1 MSLIAES
8 VTILANACDAVGG
21 GGLGGQVIDPPDGND
36 CKVSAFHVQLGL
48 AGGITDPFHLIFKVL
63 MTITWAIYQ
72 FQVIALAW
80 VTDFVLGMTWLDW
93 FSDFASTAQDW
104 VAGLLHNLNAY
115 VTILMITALVCVI
128 WMARGMW
135 GKGIV
140 QLLISIIV
148 ANYALAAISY
158 DSQHPENNLI
168 PFSPV
173 TWLVGGNEQGLLY
186 DARDTANSLVDSLT
200 ADLNEVP
207 ETPEQPDS
215 PGQGILETFLYQ
227 PAMLINFGRTLSG
240 QCEQAYVIALSHAG
254 NGTSKD
260 DLKDALGDRAGQG
273 TAAEGVDT
281 GSELTDPG
289 TWWGGTGDEPVNYD
303 PEVWKVVGKCE
314 TDDVDA
320 FAKMARP
327 DSWMAQLAIQPAV
340 TILAILIMIV
350 ACVVFIAGI
359 SALVQCVKLLVT
371 LMLAILPGGARSA
384 LWRNIG
390 QLFATV
396 LMLMFAIVFL
406 GVFLNALTY
415 LMATGD
421 AGDGGSAMW
430 SQIGKFLLVD
440 LLLIAGIVLFWR
452 GRGAVNSTKD
462 RMAAAMSSR
471 FGAGAGAGG
480 GGGGGGFGGNSLVP
494 SGGGGA
500 ISRMAGNFNRASDVA
515 RNMGATG
522 SQGGRL
528 QGVLRRTTRLAG
540 HVGMAWATGGG
551 SVVAKGG
558 AMAAKSTVVRGAT
571 RAAGGFAK
579 QGAAALGQ
587 SSMNAAGAAVG
598 AARRTRVGLELS
610 RAATRGRGR
619 MRQFGAW
626 SAKGGAAVR
635 NGYSRAA
642 HSVGSAGLMPV
653 DLMRRS
659 AHGARRMT
667 TEGAARMTGGRFG
680 TAEMANRSHWAGKDV
695 KAGIVKRHHER
706 QEAREQASRAYDEA
720 SARHR
725 SAKAQADLMHR
736 RHREQAAAEAEER
749 RSARERRR
757 LRRDFARQEWESR
770 RGGS

>member
-8 VTILANACDAVGG
+8 VTILANACDAAGG

-551 SVVAKGG
+551 SVAAKGG
-558 AMAAKSTVVRGAT
+558 AMAAKSYAGRKTRDFVANQAGRSVEFARRVRVQHHL
-571 RAAGGFAK
+571 K
-579 QGAAALGQ
+579 QG
-587 SSMNAAGAAVG
+587 NHAAVNRINTH
-598 AARRTRVGLELS
+598 RRRAEMS
-610 RAATRGRGR
+610 RAHRTDQARLRKFDRDTRRAER
-619 MRQFGAW
+619 
-626 SAKGGAAVR
+626 V
-635 NGYSRAA
+635 SR
-642 HSVGSAGLMPV
+642 V
-653 DLMRRS
+653 
-659 AHGARRMT
+659 
-667 TEGAARMTGGRFG
+667 TGGRFG
-680 TAEMANRSHWAGKDV
+680 AERVNQAPT
-695 KAGIVKRHHER
+695 ER
-706 QEAREQASRAYDEA
+706 RQLIREMRAE
-720 SARHR
+720 
-725 SAKAQADLMHR
+725 R
-736 RHREQAAAEAEER
+736 RHLDRDHRAKSREEKSRLTPDER
-749 RSARERRR
+749 AVSDARDQRLKQQDRWRR
-757 LRRDFARQEWESR
+757 LREDQLNARREVR
-770 RGGS
+770 RRRKDGT